1 MENIKIDDFLKYK
14 FLSNIKLSK
23 DGKHACF
30 AVYGSNFEENSYLS
44 DLWLYNTEED
54 KYFKL
59 TSSGQESSFIW
70 LDDSENIL
78 FSSARCKKDKEK
90 KEKGEVFTKYYKIN
104 IHGGEAE
111 EAFSIPLDVTSIQQM
126 DDKTFLVT
134 ANYNSMKKDLSGLN
148 ANDKEEELKKSKEEN
163 DYEVLDEIPFWSNGD
178 GFVNKKRNRLYIY
191 HADTNK
197 MEALTDEYTNVGQ
210 VHLSSDRKKAV
221 LVSVRYTDKM
231 PINDEINIID
241 LTSGKTQK
249 VLKNE
254 VLSCS
259 YADFMSDDTIMIAA
273 SDMQKYGVNE
283 NHKFYIYSISDEKKK
298 CLTYDKD
305 FSLWD
310 SVGSDCRYGES
321 ETIKKDGKY
330 VYFITTEFHSSYLN
344 RLDAE
349 GNIERIAH
357 ENGSVDSYD
366 VVNGK
371 VLVIAMWNMK
381 LQELYKLESGKYIQV
396 TYFNDWVHKERKISL
411 PEKMNVQTTPN
422 MLIEGWVM
430 KPTDFEKGKKYPAI
444 LDVHGGPKT
453 VYGEV
458 FFHEMQYWAS
468 HGYAVIFCNP
478 RGGDGRGNEFADLR
492 GKYGT
497 IDYDDIMK
505 FTDEAVSKYDFIDK
519 DRLGVTGGS
528 YGGFMTN
535 WIIGHTN
542 RFKAAA
548 SQRSISNWVSDFCA
562 TDIGY
567 YFADDQNL
575 GNPWDNPE
583 KLWEHSP
590 LKYADKVKTP
600 TLFIN
605 SNEDYRCWMAEGLQM
620 FTALKYH
627 GVEARLC
634 LFKGENHELSRSG
647 KPKHRLRRLSEI
659 TKWFDSHLK

>member
-1 MENIKIDDFLKYK
+1 MENIKADDFLKYK

-30 AVYGSNFEENSYLS
+30 AVYKSNFEENNYLS

-70 LDDSENIL
+70 LDDSQNIL
-78 FSSARCKKDKEK
+78 FPAVRDKKDKEK
-90 KEKGEVFTKYYKIN
+90 KENGESFTKYYKIN

-111 EAFSIPLDVTSIQQM
+111 ETFSIPFDVTSIQQI

-134 ANYNSMKKDLSGLN
+134 VNYNSMKKNLSGLD
-148 ANDKEEELKKSKEEN
+148 AKDKEEELKKNKEEN
-163 DYEVLDEIPFWSNGD
+163 DYEVLDEIPFWSNGN

-197 MEALTDEYTNVGQ
+197 MESLTDEYTNVGQ

-254 VLSCS
+254 VLNCS
-259 YADFMSDDTIMIAA
+259 YADFMSEDTLMIAA

-283 NHKFYIYSISDEKKK
+283 NHKFYLYHISDKKKK

-310 SVGSDCRYGES
+310 SVGSDCRYGGS
-321 ETIKKDGKY
+321 QTIKKDGEY
-330 VYFITTEFHSSYLN
+330 VYFVTTEFHSSYLN
-344 RLDAE
+344 RLNAE

-381 LQELYKLESGKYIQV
+381 LQELYKLEDEKYIQV
-396 TYFNDWVHKERKISL
+396 TYFNDWVYKERKISL
-411 PEKMNVQTTPN
+411 PEKMNVQTTPD
-422 MLIEGWVM
+422 MLIEGWIM

-497 IDYDDIMK
+497 IDYDDLMK
-505 FTDEAVSKYDFIDK
+505 FTDEAVLKYDFIDG
-519 DRLGVTGGS
+519 DSLGVTGGS

-535 WIIGHTN
+535 WIIGHTD

-548 SQRSISNWVSDFCA
+548 SQRSISNWISKFCT

-567 YFADDQNL
+567 YFAGDQNL
-575 GNPWDNPE
+575 GNPWDNTE

-627 GVEARLC
+627 DVEARLC

-647 KPKHRLRRLSEI
+647 KPKHRLRRLNEI
-659 TKWFDSHLK
+659 TKWFDSYLK